1 MKYSRDTYTERE
13 RKIQAQNEEIKKIL
27 KDMGFTLDENGLI
40 ATEDM
45 ALEEEEFEL
54 IAGFLKEGYSLEEAR
69 VRTRLW
75 MKIMKSL

>member
-1 MKYSRDTYTERE
+1 
-13 RKIQAQNEEIKKIL
+13 
-27 KDMGFTLDENGLI
+27 MGFTLDENGLI